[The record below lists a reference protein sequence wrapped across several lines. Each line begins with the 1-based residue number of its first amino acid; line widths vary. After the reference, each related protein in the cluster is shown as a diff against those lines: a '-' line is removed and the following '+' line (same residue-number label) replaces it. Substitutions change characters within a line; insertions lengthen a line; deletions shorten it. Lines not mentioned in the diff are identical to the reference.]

1 MGVISTIVCAV
12 VHAGVG
18 PRHKSVVGAVQR
30 LDLMMR
36 CNIPVRSCVED
47 MGEIVEQQVVI

>member
-1 MGVISTIVCAV
+1 MSHDNTGDYYTWPEVD
-12 VHAGVG
+12 
-18 PRHKSVVGAVQR
+18 PRHKSVAGAVQR